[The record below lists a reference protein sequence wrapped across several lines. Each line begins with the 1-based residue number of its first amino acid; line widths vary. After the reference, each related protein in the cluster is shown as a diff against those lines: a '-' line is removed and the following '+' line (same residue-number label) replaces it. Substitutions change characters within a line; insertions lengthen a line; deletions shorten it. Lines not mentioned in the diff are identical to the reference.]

1 MWEMKKLKLQED
13 MAQQL
18 MLRAI
23 RGFVQTTVEAIH
35 AELMQEQQRP
45 MHFASQILAQ
55 AIAQAS
61 RYTSKG

>member
-1 MWEMKKLKLQED
+1 MWEMKKLKLQAN

-18 MLRAI
+18 MLHAI

-35 AELMQEQQRP
+35 SELMQEQQRP
-45 MHFASQILAQ
+45 MNFASQILAK

-61 RYTSKG
+61 RYA